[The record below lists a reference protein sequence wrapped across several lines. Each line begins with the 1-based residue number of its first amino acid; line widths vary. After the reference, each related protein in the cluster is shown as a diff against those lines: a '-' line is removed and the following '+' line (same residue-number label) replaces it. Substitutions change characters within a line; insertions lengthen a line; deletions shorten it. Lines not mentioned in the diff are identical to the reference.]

1 MKPAIDG
8 RRATRDLAR
17 LYVSPPGKYADAP
30 VVHDQ
35 GVVGGGA
42 GRRSPSPKSSTNR
55 VPNNWRGRLPMPSSW
70 YALNVPE
77 LVIHEG
83 VGSAP
88 CPMHAD
94 RQRSFTVDL
103 RGSKGVWTCPDCGK
117 GDMVSFVARRFGVGF
132 VDAVRRLVLGG
143 ER

>member
-1 MKPAIDG
+1 MKASLDG

-17 LYVSPPGKYADAP
+17 LYGSPPGRYDKAP
-30 VVHDQ
+30 ADQ
-35 GVVGGGA
+35 GFVGGSA

-77 LVIHEG
+77 IVIHNG
-83 VGSAP
+83 VGTAP

-94 RQRSFTVDL
+94 RARSFVVNLT
-103 RGSKGVWTCPDCGK
+103 GSKGTWSCPVCGHSE
-117 GDMVSFVARRFGVGF
+117 MVGFVMRRNGIGF
-132 VDAVRRLVLGG
+132 VDAVRHLVLGG
-143 ER
+143 GH